1 MEMLSGLIGNV
12 HALSQMARMA
22 LAGALVA
29 IVAAAA
35 FVFGIGHAAPQ
46 PLFARPLD
54 GVQLVEVEERL
65 AEWNVAFTPAPDN
78 ILVDAKRRSDLLLKL
93 SLAGVPHGHVANTTE
108 ALSNVGVLTPQSI
121 IDAQTRSGLAG
132 EIELALRSVEGVDD
146 ARVIIAPAKA
156 AEFAD
161 ESAHDGSASV
171 RLHLKPGAH
180 LGRTSVNGIRS
191 YVAASIE
198 GLDPARVTILDD
210 RGLALGDSA
219 AGSDDAGGLERSLQ
233 SALDGA
239 LGVGIAIVRVHAEYS
254 NTQMEARNT
263 RRAPLGD
270 AMTRNV
276 QNESYDGAG
285 RRYRK
290 DEEHDE
296 RGNDVNE
303 TVTRTPPG
311 SLVRVNTAILIDV
324 SHVVDLAKVRE
335 IAAASVG
342 YDARR
347 GDTLSVQAVD
357 FHRGVE
363 QKHDAW
369 FWLYSAIAPLL
380 PTLAVLVCVVVVAKT
395 AFPQLVDLAK
405 AAFERE
411 GRVRTTKTVAGYAPA
426 AVRGALAHEP
436 PHAAAAIISALPAAT
451 AAAVLELYPPQE
463 RQAIIERMQRVHSPL
478 IPQAAE
484 ILGRH
489 A

>member
-1 MEMLSGLIGNV
+1 MDMLAGLFAKLK
-12 HALSQMARMA
+12 ALSR
-22 LAGALVA
+22 AGRIAFACALVA
-29 IVAAAA
+29 VLAA
-35 FVFGIGHAAPQ
+35 FFMLGIGHAAPGA
-46 PLFARPLD
+46 LFARPLD
-54 GVQLVEVEERL
+54 SSQVSEVEERL
-65 AEWNVAFTPAPDN
+65 AEWNVAFSPLPDN
-78 ILVDAKRRSDLLLKL
+78 VLVDIKRRSDLLLKL
-93 SLAGVPHGHVANTTE
+93 SLAGVPHGHVATTTE
-108 ALSNVGVLTPQSI
+108 ALANVGVLTPQSI
-121 IDAQTRSGLAG
+121 IDSQTRSGLAG

-146 ARVIIAPAKA
+146 ATVIIAPAKA

-161 ESAHDGSASV
+161 ETAHDGSASV

-180 LGRTSVNGIRS
+180 LSHTSVKGIRS

-198 GLDPARVTILDD
+198 GLDPSRVTILDD
-210 RGLALGDSA
+210 RGLALGDASTE
-219 AGSDDAGGLERSLQ
+219 SDDASGLERSLQ
-233 SALDGA
+233 SALDAVLGA
-239 LGVGIAIVRVHAEYS
+239 GVTVVRIHAEYT
-254 NTQMEARNT
+254 NTQTEARNT

-270 AMTRNV
+270 AITRNV

-296 RGNDVNE
+296 RGNDINE
-303 TVTRTPPG
+303 TVSRTSAG
-311 SLVRVNTAILIDV
+311 ALARVSTAIF
-324 SHVVDLAKVRE
+324 VDMVHAVDIAKVRE
-335 IAAASVG
+335 LAAASVG
-342 YDARR
+342 YDPRR

-357 FHRGVE
+357 FHRGLE

-380 PTLAVLVCVVVVAKT
+380 PTVAVLIGVLVVART
-395 AFPQLVDLAK
+395 SFPQIVEIAK

-411 GRVRTTKTVAGYAPA
+411 GTVRTSKMVAGYAPA
-426 AVRGALAHEP
+426 QVRGALAHEP

-463 RQAIIERMQRVHSPL
+463 RQAIVARMQRVHSPL